1 MWQLYEF
8 FCPPMSL
15 CRLYSAAIDVLSKT
29 KNKKNETAKLDKTN
43 MEIYR

>member
-15 CRLYSAAIDVLSKT
+15 FRLYSAAIDVLSKKN
-29 KNKKNETAKLDKTN
+29 KNKK
-43 MEIYR
+43 